1 MICLGRG
8 KKLVLESQ
16 AWIEMT
22 YTRSMKIRPTTKKST
37 SRPFEV
43 RGVGSFFEFQS
54 LIHRGGSAT
63 KQEIAV
69 VLIFFKKKI
78 N

>member
-1 MICLGRG
+1 
-8 KKLVLESQ
+8 
-16 AWIEMT
+16 
-22 YTRSMKIRPTTKKST
+22 MKIRPTTKKST